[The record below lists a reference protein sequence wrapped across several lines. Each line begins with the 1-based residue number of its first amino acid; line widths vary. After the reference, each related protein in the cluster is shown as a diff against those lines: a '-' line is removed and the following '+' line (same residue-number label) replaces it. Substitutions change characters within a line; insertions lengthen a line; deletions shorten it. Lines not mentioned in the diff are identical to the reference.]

1 MVKMSD
7 VAKEAGVS
15 VATVS
20 RALSARGNVN
30 KELVARVQQAADA
43 LGYRPN
49 SVARNLRKQST
60 DLLGLLIS
68 DISNPFFT
76 AVTRGVEDVAQVN
89 GLSVMLCN
97 TDEQPEKE
105 ETYLRVVEQERVAG
119 VLISPH
125 SDATDVSRLIK
136 AKIPLVVID
145 RPLAG
150 NFDSVMVE
158 SSKGAQC
165 ATRHLLESGW
175 KKPACITGPPTAS
188 TAQQR
193 LEGYLA
199 ALWHHYEDS
208 VRPMVS
214 RGEFRQEGG
223 RQAAAELLDRKDP
236 PDSLFIANAQMAL
249 GVLEE
254 IRSRKLVIGVDL
266 GIVVFDD
273 APWAPFVDPPI
284 TVVAQPAYE
293 IGKRAAQL
301 LIDRINGSAPDHCRH
316 EILTTELILRKS
328 STRVDKVG
336 S

>member
-1 MVKMSD
+1 MLVDGHSLQMLK
-7 VAKEAGVS
+7 ARPPEAAGQFI
-15 VATVS
+15 AW
-20 RALSARGNVN
+20 AL
-30 KELVARVQQAADA
+30 
-43 LGYRPN
+43 
-49 SVARNLRKQST
+49 
-60 DLLGLLIS
+60 
-68 DISNPFFT
+68 
-76 AVTRGVEDVAQVN
+76 
-89 GLSVMLCN
+89 
-97 TDEQPEKE
+97 
-105 ETYLRVVEQERVAG
+105 AG
-119 VLISPH
+119 T
-125 SDATDVSRLIK
+125 SDADKDRLLNWNTEAKSNLPTRESVINLDVERELWADEPSKFFAQEIANTGRAEPRFPPDTYKPISG
-136 AKIPLVVID
+136 AIQAVVMNGEDPGVHTARAQSSIEQFTS
-145 RPLAG
+145 
-150 NFDSVMVE
+150 NYSVMVE

-208 VRPMVS
+208 VKPMVS

-223 RQAAAELLDRKDP
+223 TQAAAELLDRKDP

-284 TVVAQPAYE
+284 TVIAQPAYE

-328 STRVDKVG
+328 STRVDEVG